1 MDEARAPQDPES
13 LFAERLG
20 RLEAEVVA
28 LRSEVA
34 ELRAAAPKP
43 PVLRSW
49 PAAPAAVHE
58 PAAAAVATS
67 PVAGPKPELAASG
80 AKSGAKSAAKGA
92 AKSGAQLESDIGA
105 RVLSKVAVV
114 LLLIGAALFLKWAF
128 DNRWIGAGGR
138 VAVGLA
144 AGAAIVLWSERF
156 RKQQM
161 AAFGYALKAVG
172 SGVLYLSLWASFQL
186 YHLVP
191 GWAAFAAM
199 VGVTAWNA
207 VMAWSQDS
215 ELLAGYALLGAY
227 LTPVLLGTGGDHEV
241 FLFSYLLVIA
251 LGVVALL
258 RAKPWGLFLLGALPV
273 TAGYFIGWYV
283 QHFTAAKA
291 GKTELFALL
300 LWAAFAAVAMV
311 ARNSESVIVGVIAP
325 LGAGVFGALT
335 VYSVLADSGGR
346 DWMPWWAVGFA
357 AVYLALSR
365 VRVGSLVAA
374 MHLSLGV
381 VFLTVAIPLKATGRG
396 ILLGWMLEA
405 VALLVVSTSASV
417 DAKAKRV
424 LRGLGSVALALGV
437 LGALFEPM
445 WTGNEQA
452 FVNRGFGMEMGAAL
466 ALVAAILLSRRM
478 LDERGEA
485 EAEWLAVGAYVGLN
499 IVLLVAMQR
508 EIARAFEGEA
518 EGRHA
523 LGDFAFSGWL
533 MMQGAANLVL
543 GFWKRF
549 ALARWTGLLLLGV
562 TVLKAFAYD
571 MRGLSSGYRVVSY
584 LALGVLLM
592 AVSFAYQK
600 DWLGLKDLAAVKEH
614 EREVEG

>member
-1 MDEARAPQDPES
+1 MDEASEAQDPQDPQNP
-13 LFAERLG
+13 LAERLG

-28 LRSEVA
+28 LRHEVA
-34 ELRAAAPKP
+34 ELRAA
-43 PVLRSW
+43 
-49 PAAPAAVHE
+49 
-58 PAAAAVATS
+58 
-67 PVAGPKPELAASG
+67 GPKPQVARSWAVAPREPAETVAAPYPIPV
-80 AKSGAKSAAKGA
+80 AAPKIA
-92 AKSGAQLESDIGA
+92 AVGGKSGAQLESDFGA

-138 VAVGLA
+138 VAAGLV

-161 AAFGYALKAVG
+161 ATFGYALKAVG

-191 GWAAFAAM
+191 GWVAFAAM

-251 LGVVALL
+251 VGVVALL
-258 RAKPWGLFLLGALPV
+258 RAKPWALLLLGALPV

-283 QHFTAAKA
+283 QSFTAEKA

-311 ARNSESVIVGVIAP
+311 ARKSESAIVGVIAP
-325 LGAGVFGALT
+325 LGAGLFGALT
-335 VYSVLADSGGR
+335 MYSVLADSGGR
-346 DWMPWWAVGFA
+346 DWMPWVAVGFA

-405 VALLVVSTSASV
+405 VALLAVSTLPSV
-417 DAKAKRV
+417 DRKAKVV
-424 LRGLGSVALALGV
+424 LRALGSVALVMGA
-437 LGALFEPM
+437 LGALFEPL
-445 WTGNEQA
+445 WTGRDQA
-452 FVNRGFGMEMGAAL
+452 FFNRGFGMEVGAAL
-466 ALVAAILLSRRM
+466 ALIAAILLSRRM
-478 LDERGEA
+478 VDEHGDA
-485 EAEWLAVGAYVGLN
+485 EGEWLAVGAYVGLN
-499 IVLLVAMQR
+499 IVLVAAMQR
-508 EIARAFEGEA
+508 EISRMFEGEA

-533 MMQGAANLVL
+533 MVQGAVNLVL
-543 GFWKRF
+543 GFWKRL

-562 TVLKAFAYD
+562 TVVKAFAYD

-600 DWLGLKDLAAVKEH
+600 DWLGLKDLAAVKGD